1 MNSKSNVF
9 KKEGSCPNCGS
20 GKSSFNGYY
29 ECGQKIA
36 AWPDFSGQTELCRT
50 RCELAAIKAKHQRLV
65 DAAMKVAGE
74 AVKITGGMGEF
85 VGWEIDVDDMT
96 YLKKELE
103 SETNNG

>member
-65 DAAMKVAGE
+65 EAARKVVE
-74 AVKITGGMGEF
+74 TG
-85 VGWEIDVDDMT
+85 
-96 YLKKELE
+96 KKEICTYSYKVPIDRIDSLERTLE
-103 SETNNG
+103 SEAKNG